1 MKFSVDRL
9 DRFISKHSA
18 FAISQVRLL
27 IAQKRI
33 VLDGSPAVSAQQKVT
48 KFTRVLLD
56 GVCLQELTPVYI
68 MLNKPRGVVSATKD
82 ARHTTVIDLL
92 EHRQKDELHI
102 AGRLDF
108 NTTGLL
114 LLSNDGA
121 WSRRLS
127 LPETK
132 LIKTYKVTLSKPLND
147 QYTAAF
153 HQGVYF
159 AYEGITTLPA
169 HLEILSE
176 RTALLSI
183 VEGKYHQIK
192 RMFAVFKNQVLT
204 LHRTAVGPIV
214 LGDLKPGQSR
224 LLTSKELSLSNS

>member
-9 DRFISKHSA
+9 DRFVSKHSA

-48 KFTRVLLD
+48 KFTHVMLD

-114 LLSNDGA
+114 LLSNDGS

-132 LIKTYKVTLSKPLND
+132 LIKTYKVTLSKPETLKRSI
-147 QYTAAF
+147 YS
-153 HQGVYF
+153 GVSSGSVFRVRGY
-159 AYEGITTLPA
+159 YHVTSSPRDPLRA
-169 HLEILSE
+169 HG
-176 RTALLSI
+176 
-183 VEGKYHQIK
+183 V
-192 RMFAVFKNQVLT
+192 AVNC
-204 LHRTAVGPIV
+204 
-214 LGDLKPGQSR
+214 
-224 LLTSKELSLSNS
+224 